1 MVQVDIASDPT
12 SLLPFA
18 DRLIDA
24 ISQQTSAAFNGLDMD
39 APTTTLRLCKHLMQ
53 TLSGFFD
60 HKTLGEAVSAEALAV
75 LMAELAGRLLDTA
88 GQPAAGAVGS
98 LSKVLNMVLIRIF
111 HHADQNAC
119 FAFVH
124 SSMALY
130 DTC

>member
-24 ISQQTSAAFNGLDMD
+24 ISQQTQAAFNGLDSNT
-39 APTTTLRLCKHLMQ
+39 PTSTLRLCKHLMQ

-60 HKTLGEAVSAEALAV
+60 HKSLGEAVSSDALTV
-75 LMAELAGRLLDTA
+75 LLAELAGRLLDTA
-88 GQPAAGAVGS
+88 DQPTTGAVGS
-98 LSKVLNMVLIRIF
+98 LSKVLNMVMIRIF

-119 FAFVH
+119 FTFV
-124 SSMALY
+124 Y
-130 DTC
+130 PGPTPYG